1 MTRQKNIFIGFSIL
15 LLTVVACNFVAPQAE
30 PTSAPAEPT
39 QSVVFTLEPQPT
51 QNSNVP
57 PLAEAE
63 VPRISVEEAKIAY
76 DSGEAVIVDVRAPDA
91 YKDVH
96 IAGAVSISLGEFE
109 YNIAN
114 VPLDKDKWIITYCT

>member
-15 LLTVVACNFVAPQAE
+15 LLTVVACNFVAP
-30 PTSAPAEPT
+30 SAPAEPT

-57 PLAEAE
+57 PLAEAG

-76 DSGEAVIVDVRAPDA
+76 DSGETVIVDVRAPDA